1 MRDLTVVI
9 HELIAVF
16 NRSQIPYALL
26 GGVAVRAYSIPR
38 ATYDVDFN
46 LSVQSSQLPSL
57 FSSIEELGYTIPEA
71 YRGGWIDT
79 VGGMPLVKVRFYVAG
94 KSIDADVFL
103 TETPFQ
109 RSAMSRRV
117 LTEVEGQAAYVVTAE
132 DLILFKLIA
141 DRPRDRIDIAD
152 ILFTQGE
159 LDWHYIETW
168 AEKLG
173 ILSRW
178 QAAKVEA
185 DDKE

>member
-16 NRSQIPYALL
+16 NRSQIPYVVM

-46 LSVQSSQLPSL
+46 LSVETSQLASL
-57 FSSIEELGYTIPEA
+57 FSSIEELGYTVPEA

-79 VGGMPLVKVRFYVAG
+79 VGGMPLVKVRLYVKG

-117 LTEVEGQAAYVVTAE
+117 LTEVERQAAYVVTAE
-132 DLILFKLIA
+132 DLIVFKLIA
-141 DRPRDRIDIAD
+141 DRPRDRIDITD

-168 AEKLG
+168 ADQLG
-173 ILSRW
+173 VLSRW
-178 QAAKVEA
+178 HTVKQE
-185 DDKE
+185 